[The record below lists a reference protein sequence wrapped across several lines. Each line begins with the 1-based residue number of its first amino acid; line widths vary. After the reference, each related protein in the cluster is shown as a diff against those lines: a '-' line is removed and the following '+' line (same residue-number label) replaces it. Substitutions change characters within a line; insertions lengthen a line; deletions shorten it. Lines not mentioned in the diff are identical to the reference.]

1 MLAARIFMDAAA
13 YIRTYGWQKT
23 GMGIYGQPRCSMGAL
38 ASAHREQKWDRNL
51 SALMYRELKAELHGL
66 SLTQFNYRYDDG
78 EKVARL
84 FESVAMRLLR
94 PEVRHQAVVGDLQR
108 VGSAVF

>member
-38 ASAHREQKWDRNL
+38 ASAHSEQKWDQDL
-51 SALMYRELKAELHGL
+51 SALMYRELKAELRGL
-66 SLTQFNYRYDDG
+66 SLTQFNYRYEDG
-78 EKVARL
+78 EKVALL
-84 FESVAMRLLR
+84 FETVAAKLLR
-94 PEVRHQAVVGDLQR
+94 TEVRHQAIVGDLQR
-108 VGSAVF
+108 IGSAVF